1 MSIVEELCKDVLL
14 ILDLNRE
21 YIEEASELHWK
32 HSDGV
37 FPLIP
42 KTILRRQ
49 FDSLEAISLLVDK
62 GMGFAAGPV
71 LRPSCEEFIW
81 VKYLL
86 SIPLPTA
93 EGLIRCMAAG
103 EVYDGLN
110 AQYKAAGIDGMQNLG
125 LMLHFD
131 RIKRERKDRNKLLR
145 EIGASLNWPE
155 DTIKRAGLPS
165 VAWLAKKTGERLTY
179 DHIYAA
185 TSRFVHFSPSVL
197 LKLSWYQGKSATI
210 TSRTFETY
218 WSRFCLY
225 WGVQLFSETA
235 VLIYGHSTMP
245 DDSSIDYPTIIS
257 AAKRIRESGIPPLI
271 TAEELETP

>member
-1 MSIVEELCKDVLL
+1 MV
-14 ILDLNRE
+14 N
-21 YIEEASELHWK
+21 
-32 HSDGV
+32 
-37 FPLIP
+37 
-42 KTILRRQ
+42 Q
-49 FDSLEAISLLVDK
+49 
-62 GMGFAAGPV
+62 GMGFAAGPI
-71 LRPSCEEFIW
+71 LRPACEEFMW

-86 SIPLPTA
+86 SIPCPTA

-103 EVYDGLN
+103 DAYKRLT
-110 AQYKAAGIDGMQNLG
+110 AQYKVAGKDGMQKLG
-125 LMLHFD
+125 LTPHFD

-165 VAWLAKKTGERLTY
+165 VAWLAKKTGERPTY

-210 TSRTFETY
+210 TSRTFEPY

-225 WGVQLFSETA
+225 WGVRLFSETA

-245 DDSSIDYPTIIS
+245 ADSSIDCPTIIS
-257 AAKRIRESGIPPLI
+257 AAKRIGESGIPPII